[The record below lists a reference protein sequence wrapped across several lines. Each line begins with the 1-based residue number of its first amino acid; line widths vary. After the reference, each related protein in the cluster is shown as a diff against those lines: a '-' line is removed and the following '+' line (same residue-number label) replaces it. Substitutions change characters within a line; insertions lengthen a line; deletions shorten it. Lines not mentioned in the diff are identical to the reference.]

1 MSLIYLPELF
11 RYDDVGC
18 NSKSLPFFDQ
28 NRLTTMQQT
37 DLKNAR
43 SNFILLYSALF
54 CFNLST
60 STLIVSW
67 MMYRLLDEESKEYYL
82 RLILNEMINLN
93 LEKRV
98 VS

>member
-1 MSLIYLPELF
+1 
-11 RYDDVGC
+11 
-18 NSKSLPFFDQ
+18 
-28 NRLTTMQQT
+28 
-37 DLKNAR
+37 
-43 SNFILLYSALF
+43 
-54 CFNLST
+54 
-60 STLIVSW
+60 